1 MTDDTYID
9 LENRLDFLLPEK
21 RGYGADMR
29 KLLRCAIST
38 RDWVLGD
45 AIENVVTELL
55 QRMEAADRELR
66 EFDAWVS
73 ECEKRCKHEQHH

>member
-9 LENRLDFLLPEK
+9 WRTGSTFSY
-21 RGYGADMR
+21 RRSADTVQT
-29 KLLRCAIST
+29 CASYCAAPLAR
-38 RDWVLGD
+38 RDWVLAD

-73 ECEKRCKHEQHH
+73 ECEKEVQA

>member
-21 RGYGADMR
+21 RGYGGDMR

-38 RDWVLGD
+38 KDWLLAD
-45 AIENVVTELL
+45 AIERVVTELL
-55 QRMEAADRELR
+55 QRMEAADAELR

-73 ECEKRCKHEQHH
+73 ECEAEASR